1 MDKPFYLEF
10 LETLSARYQLPDPSR
25 TKLWAMQTGLKGQK
39 DFEAVVQEVL
49 PHGWRILHDLNFDHS
64 IGKIQIDALL
74 VSPHGIYHFEV
85 KNLVAECEYRDGEF
99 YNLAKGYKYQ
109 NYFAQMKRQNEL
121 LMPILES
128 LGVDVPLVSRLV
140 FINEEDTVVF
150 HENMQDHYLKRWQI
164 KPFLRRVAQQQAR
177 STHYR
182 PLNVDQVTLALIN
195 KSVAE
200 FAQDTYEEQVFV
212 QDARRGIICPHC
224 QASIKSSEINRFA
237 IECSRCGGYEAKER
251 AILRTIC
258 EIGLLHYDQA
268 LNSTMVCE
276 FIGVE
281 GLERSARR
289 KLLGFFKRSDQHK
302 LKNYI
307 NPAASIDKA
316 FPRVRFKHD

>member
-1 MDKPFYLEF
+1 MNCLCRF
-10 LETLSARYQLPDPSR
+10 LNLWEWMCHLYPGLSSLMRKIPSSSMKICKI
-25 TKLWAMQTGLKGQK
+25 TISS
-39 DFEAVVQEVL
+39 V
-49 PHGWRILHDLNFDHS
+49 
-64 IGKIQIDALL
+64 GK
-74 VSPHGIYHFEV
+74 S
-85 KNLVAECEYRDGEF
+85 
-99 YNLAKGYKYQ
+99 
-109 NYFAQMKRQNEL
+109 
-121 LMPILES
+121 S
-128 LGVDVPLVSRLV
+128 L
-140 FINEEDTVVF
+140 
-150 HENMQDHYLKRWQI
+150 
-164 KPFLRRVAQQQAR
+164 FLRRVAQQQAR

-182 PLNVDQVTLALIN
+182 PLNVDQVTLALID

-289 KLLGFFKRSDQHK
+289 KLLGFFK
-302 LKNYI
+302 
-307 NPAASIDKA
+307 
-316 FPRVRFKHD
+316 